1 MFQKS
6 VFWFRYFLLLLF
18 ICIGV
23 FVGVLFQNYTGIRS
37 ISISEICSNNHSI
50 YRDIYDGAD
59 YIELYNDSRLTCKL
73 GTLYLSDDIEELK
86 KICLTGYR
94 IAPKG
99 YNVVWLNQINDF
111 SIDKTGD

>member
-1 MFQKS
+1 MS
-6 VFWFRYFLLLLF
+6 AY
-18 ICIGV
+18 
-23 FVGVLFQNYTGIRS
+23 IRS